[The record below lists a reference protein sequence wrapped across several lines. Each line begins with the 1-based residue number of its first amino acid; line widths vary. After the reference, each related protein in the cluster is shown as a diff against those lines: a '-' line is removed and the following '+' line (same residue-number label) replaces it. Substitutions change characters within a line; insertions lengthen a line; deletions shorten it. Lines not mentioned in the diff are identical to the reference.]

1 MLINLWPH
9 QRLFVKNGTAYK
21 KTACIK
27 QKTLACG
34 PEQFAIMNT
43 EDYQPSGP
51 NRHESLQKGP
61 LLIPGGLFIV
71 FEGIDGTGKSTQLH
85 LLVEKLRQ
93 LGYAVVATREPTDGP
108 YGQKIRELFTDRG
121 AVTHEE
127 ELELFIADREQH
139 VAEVIGPA
147 LKDGC
152 VVICDRYYLS
162 TIAYQG
168 ANGVNPDLIMKKNE
182 KFPAPDLAIIL
193 EIEPA
198 HGIHR
203 IQNQRHEHPNTF
215 EEKANL
221 QKVAG
226 IFSTMRQDYIERING
241 SDSIENVHRLVFE
254 AVAKVL
260 ARKTTQ

>member
-1 MLINLWPH
+1 M
-9 QRLFVKNGTAYK
+9 K
-21 KTACIK
+21 
-27 QKTLACG
+27 
-34 PEQFAIMNT
+34 T
-43 EDYQPSGP
+43 EDHQS
-51 NRHESLQKGP
+51 NRLNGQEPAQKVP
-61 LLIPGGLFIV
+61 QLIPGGLFIV

-85 LLVEKLRQ
+85 LLAEKLRQ
-93 LGYAVVATREPTDGP
+93 LGYAVVATREPTNGP
-108 YGQKIRELFTDRG
+108 YGQKIRKLFVDRG
-121 AVTHEE
+121 SVSQEE
-127 ELELFIADREQH
+127 ELELFIADRDQH
-139 VAEVIGPA
+139 VKEIIKPA
-147 LKDGC
+147 LSDGC

-168 ANGVNPDLIMKKNE
+168 ANGMDQDLIMKKNE
-182 KFPAPDLAIIL
+182 DFPVPDLAIIL

-241 SDSIENVHRLVFE
+241 SDSIENVYRLVFE

-260 ARKTTQ
+260 AQKTTQQVES